1 MDALVDLVVKKT
13 GLPEAQARQAVT
25 VVIDYL
31 KEKLPMPIAAQ
42 VDGILN
48 NDGLAGVIGGLFG

>member
-25 VVIDYL
+25 VVINYL
-31 KEKLPMPIAAQ
+31 KEKLPAPIAAQ
-42 VDGILN
+42 VDGVLN
-48 NDGLAGVIGGLFG
+48 NDGIAGVIGGLFG

>member
-13 GLPEAQARQAVT
+13 GLPEVQARQAVT

-31 KEKLPMPIAAQ
+31 KEKLPAPIAAQ
-42 VDGILN
+42 VEGVLN
-48 NDGLAGVIGGLFG
+48 NDGIAGVLGGLFG

>member
-1 MDALVDLVVKKT
+1 MDALVELVVKKT

-31 KEKLPMPIAAQ
+31 KEKLPAPIAAQ
-42 VDGILN
+42 VDGVLN
-48 NDGLAGVIGGLFG
+48 NAGLAGVIGGLFG

>member
-13 GLPEAQARQAVT
+13 GLPEVQARQAVT